1 MSNDDSLIE
10 RFYAQ
15 MQLIR
20 RTEQTFFDL
29 YGRGLMAGTVHTS
42 IGQEACAVGVVNA
55 LDRTRDVIFS
65 SHRAH
70 GHFLAYCDDVEG
82 LVAELLGRRSGVV
95 GGVGGTQHLHKH
107 NLYTNGVQGGIV
119 PNAVGAAF
127 AEKHKPSS
135 AIVTVFLGDGTMGQ
149 GVVYESM
156 NVASLWSLPLLFVLE
171 DNQYAQSTHRRD
183 EHAGSLAQRAQ
194 PFGIESAE
202 IEADDVFTV
211 YTAAQRAVE
220 YVRSQRRPFFLVLH
234 TYRLAPH
241 SKGDDTRSAEELQ
254 RYWARDPLARLAAAL
269 PDAQRAAIDAAIEQ
283 RIEKAVETASAD
295 EIEETKRLSD
305 WEIEDW
311 RLEIGAPQSPSLPI
325 SQSHNL
331 QSPVSYL
338 ESLRQSLHT
347 ILEEDSAALVLG
359 EDILDPYGGA
369 FKVTKGLS
377 TRFPDRVRTTPICEA
392 TIVGMSVGMAL
403 RGLHPIAEIM
413 FGDFVALA
421 ADQIVNHA
429 AKYPAMYN
437 GQVAAPLVIRTP
449 MGGGRGYGPTHS
461 QSLERLFFGVPH
473 LKIVAASHLH
483 DAGALLRQA
492 VADPEPVIFVEHK
505 LLYPLGLIRSEIERF
520 RDWEIGRLGTGDWG
534 GAAAGNGVLQ
544 AAEGVDRFGYPVALA
559 RNYGDREAPDVTVI
573 AYGGMSRLLVPLLAE
588 LAAEE
593 IRVLACLPACISPL
607 DAAPLV
613 WAATQSGRVL
623 VAEESPAAFGWG
635 AEVAAQVHALAGNRL
650 HAPVARIGAAPT
662 VIPAAKPLED
672 AVLPSQAMLAAAIF
686 KLIERDGFH
695 HDFFSAHP
703 STSIWA

>member
-1 MSNDDSLIE
+1 
-10 RFYAQ
+10 

-29 YGRGLMAGTVHTS
+29 YARGLMAGTVHTS

-82 LVAELLGRRSGVV
+82 LIAELLGKRSGVV
-95 GGVGGTQHLHKH
+95 GGVGGTQHLHTR

-127 AEKHKPSS
+127 AEQHKQSG

-183 EHAGSLAQRAQ
+183 EHAGSLEQRAH
-194 PFGIESAE
+194 PFGIECTE
-202 IEADDVFTV
+202 IEADDVFAV
-211 YTAAQRAVE
+211 YAAAQHAVA
-220 YVRSQRRPFFLVLH
+220 YVRSQQRPFFLTLH

-241 SKGDDTRSAEELQ
+241 SKGDDMRSAEELQ
-254 RYWARDPLARLAAAL
+254 RYWARDPLVNVAATL
-269 PDAQRAAIDAAIEQ
+269 PAPQRAAIDAAIEQ
-283 RIEKAVETASAD
+283 RLEKAVAGALAEEMRGSGD
-295 EIEETKRLSD
+295 REIGK
-305 WEIEDW
+305 
-311 RLEIGAPQSPSLPI
+311 LEIGVT
-325 SQSHNL
+325 QSHNL
-331 QSPVSYL
+331 TIPQSPTANRQSPISYL
-338 ESLRQSLHT
+338 ESLRQSLHAF
-347 ILEEDSAALVLG
+347 LEHDPAAVVLG

-437 GQVAAPLVIRTP
+437 GQVSVPLVIRTP

-461 QSLERLFFGVPH
+461 QSLERLFFGIPH

-483 DAGALLRQA
+483 DAGALLHHA
-492 VADPEPVIFVEHK
+492 VADPEPVMFVEHK
-505 LLYPLGLIRSEIERF
+505 LLYPLGLVRGESGRVGEWEIERL
-520 RDWEIGRLGTGDWG
+520 EIGDWG
-534 GAAAGNGVLQ
+534 RVASDGVLQ
-544 AAEGVDRFGYPVALA
+544 VAEGVDRFGYPVALA
-559 RNYGDREAPDVTVI
+559 RNYGDGATPDVTVI

-593 IRVLACLPACISPL
+593 MRVLACLPACISPL
-607 DAAPLV
+607 DAAPLA
-613 WAATQSGRVL
+613 WAAAQSGRVL

-635 AEVAAQVHALAGNRL
+635 AEVAAQVHARVGERLA
-650 HAPVARIGAAPT
+650 APVLRLGATPT
-662 VIPAAKPLED
+662 VIPAAKTLED
-672 AVLPSQAMLAAAIF
+672 AVLPSQGMLEAAIIRLL
-686 KLIERDGFH
+686 K
-695 HDFFSAHP
+695 S
-703 STSIWA
+703 

>member
-1 MSNDDSLIE
+1 MHSDSLIE
-10 RFYAQ
+10 HFYAQ

-29 YGRGLMAGTVHTS
+29 YSRGLMAGTVHTS

-127 AEKHKPSS
+127 AEQHKQSG
-135 AIVTVFLGDGTMGQ
+135 AIVVVFVGDGTLGQ

-156 NVASLWSLPLLFVLE
+156 NVAALWSLPLLFVLE

-194 PFGIESAE
+194 PFGIECCE
-202 IEADDVFTV
+202 IEADDVFIV
-211 YTAAQRAVE
+211 HEAAQRAVA
-220 YVRSQRRPFFLVLH
+220 YVRSQNRPYFLTLH

-254 RYWARDPLARLAAAL
+254 RYWARDPLAKLAVDL
-269 PDAQRAAIDAAIEQ
+269 PMARRTEIDALIEQ
-283 RIEKAVETASAD
+283 RIANAVETALAD
-295 EIEETKRLSD
+295 EVQESEHWGSGGLSD
-305 WEIEDW
+305 CEIE
-311 RLEIGAPQSPSLPI
+311 RLEISASQAPDPPITQSLHLQSP
-325 SQSHNL
+325 NL

-338 ESLRQSLHT
+338 ESLRQSLHA
-347 ILEEDSAALVLG
+347 ILEQEPTALVLG

-377 TRFPDRVRTTPICEA
+377 SRFPDRVRTTPICEA

-403 RGLHPIAEIM
+403 RGLRPIAEIM

-437 GQVAAPLVIRTP
+437 GQVRVPLVIRTP

-461 QSLERLFFGVPH
+461 QSLERLFFGIPH

-492 VADPEPVIFVEHK
+492 VADSEPVIFVEHK
-505 LLYPLGLIRSEIERF
+505 LLYPLGLLRSKGQGARDKMG
-520 RDWEIGRLGTGDWG
+520 RSSDWEMGRLEIGDWG
-534 GAAAGNGVLQ
+534 SVAGSGTLQ
-544 AAEGVDRFGYPVALA
+544 VAEGVDRFGYPVALA
-559 RNYGDREAPDVTVI
+559 RNYGDGATPDVTVI
-573 AYGGMSRLLVPLLAE
+573 AYGGMSRLLAPLLTK

-607 DAAPLV
+607 DAAPLL
-613 WAATQSGRVL
+613 WAAAQSGRVL
-623 VAEESPAAFGWG
+623 VAEESPTAFGWG
-635 AEVAAQVHALAGNRL
+635 AEVAAQIHALAGDRL

-662 VIPAAKPLED
+662 VIPAAKALED
-672 AVLPSQAMLAAAIF
+672 AVLPSQDALAAQIF
-686 KLIERDGFH
+686 ELLQM
-695 HDFFSAHP
+695 
-703 STSIWA
+703 

>member
-1 MSNDDSLIE
+1 MSHDFLTE

-42 IGQEACAVGVVNA
+42 IGQEACAVGVVDA

-70 GHFLAYCDDVEG
+70 GHFLAYCDDVDG

-95 GGVGGTQHLHKH
+95 GGVGGTQHLHAH

-127 AEKHKPSS
+127 AEKHKQRR
-135 AIVTVFLGDGTMGQ
+135 AIATVFLGDGTMGQ
-149 GVVYESM
+149 GAVYESM
-156 NVASLWSLPLLFVLE
+156 NVAALWSLPLLFVLE

-183 EHAGSLAQRAQ
+183 EHAGSLAQRAL

-211 YTAAQRAVE
+211 YETAQRAVA
-220 YVRSQRRPFFLVLH
+220 YVRSQSRPFFLTLH

-241 SKGDDTRSAEELQ
+241 SKGDDTRRAEELQ
-254 RYWARDPLARLAAAL
+254 RHWARDPLARLAATL
-269 PDAQRAAIDAAIEQ
+269 PDARRAVIDAAIEQ
-283 RIEKAVETASAD
+283 RIEDAVTKASA
-295 EIEETKRLSD
+295 EESSGLED
-305 WEIEDW
+305 WGIGNW
-311 RLEIGAPQSPSLPI
+311 RLEIGAPQPPTRTITPSLNRSIAQSPSSAI
-325 SQSHNL
+325 STL
-331 QSPVSYL
+331 QSPISYL
-338 ESLRQSLHT
+338 ENLRQSLHD
-347 ILEEDSAALVLG
+347 LFEQDPAVVVLG

-392 TIVGMSVGMAL
+392 TIAGMSVGMAL
-403 RGLHPIAEIM
+403 RGLRPIAEIM
-413 FGDFVALA
+413 FGDFVTLA

-437 GQVAAPLVIRTP
+437 GQVTVPLVIRMP

-461 QSLERLFFGVPH
+461 QSLERLFFGIPH

-483 DAGALLRQA
+483 HAGALLRQA
-492 VADPEPVIFVEHK
+492 VDDPEPVIFVEHK
-505 LLYPLGLIRSEIERF
+505 LLYPLALVRGEIERAK
-520 RDWEIGRLGTGDWG
+520 DWG
-534 GAAAGNGVLQ
+534 SGRVENGEWRNVAPEGSAAQV
-544 AAEGVDRFGYPVALA
+544 AEGVDRFGYPVALA
-559 RNYGDREAPDVTVI
+559 RNYGEGETPDVTII
-573 AYGGMSRLLVPLLAE
+573 AYGGMSRLLVPLLAAMAE
-588 LAAEE
+588 EE

-613 WAATQSGRVL
+613 WAASQSGRVL
-623 VAEESPAAFGWG
+623 VAEESPATFGWG
-635 AEVAAQVHALAGNRL
+635 AEVAAQLHAQPGAQL
-650 HAPVARIGAAPT
+650 HAPVARLGAAPT
-662 VIPAAKPLED
+662 VIPAAKALED
-672 AVLPSQAMLAAAIF
+672 AVLPSQAMLAAQIF
-686 KLIERDGFH
+686 KLLEM
-695 HDFFSAHP
+695 
-703 STSIWA
+703 

>member
-1 MSNDDSLIE
+1 MINNSLTE
-10 RFYAQ
+10 LFYAQ

-20 RTEQTFFDL
+20 RTEQTFFAL

-65 SHRAH
+65 NHRAH

-95 GGVGGTQHLHKH
+95 GGIGGTQHLHKD
-107 NLYTNGVQGGIV
+107 NFYTNGVQGGIV
-119 PNAVGAAF
+119 PNAVGAAL
-127 AEKHKPSS
+127 AEKHKQSG
-135 AIVTVFLGDGTMGQ
+135 AIVVVFLGDGTMGQ

-156 NVASLWSLPLLFVLE
+156 NVAALWSLPLLFVLE
-171 DNQYAQSTHRRD
+171 DNQYAQSTHRCD

-202 IEADDVFTV
+202 TEADDVFTV
-211 YTAAQRAVE
+211 YAAAQRAVA
-220 YVRSQRRPFFLVLH
+220 YVRRQNRPFFLVLH

-254 RYWARDPLARLAAAL
+254 RYWARDPLARLAAVL

-283 RIEKAVETASAD
+283 RIEKAVEKALTD
-295 EIEETKRLSD
+295 EVEE
-305 WEIEDW
+305 IGDW
-311 RLEIGAPQSPSLPI
+311 RLEIGAHQSLHPPIPQSPNLLI
-325 SQSHNL
+325 SNL
-331 QSPVSYL
+331 QSPISYL

-347 ILEEDSAALVLG
+347 ILEEDSTALVLG

-437 GQVAAPLVIRTP
+437 GQVAVPLVIRTP

-461 QSLERLFFGVPH
+461 QSLERLFLGIPH

-483 DAGALLRQA
+483 DAGALLRQV
-492 VADPEPVIFVEHK
+492 VADREPVIFVEHK
-505 LLYPLGLIRSEIERF
+505 LLYPLALVRGEGRRARRETERL
-520 RDWEIGRLGTGDWG
+520 RDWRLGVEDWAPVRGD
-534 GAAAGNGVLQ
+534 GVLQ
-544 AAEGVDRFGYPVALA
+544 MAEGVDRFGYPVALA
-559 RNYGDREAPDVTVI
+559 RNYGDDETPDVTVI
-573 AYGGMSRLLVPLLAE
+573 AYGGMSRLLAPLLIE
-588 LAAEE
+588 MAAEE
-593 IRVLACLPACISPL
+593 IRMLACLPTCISPL

-613 WAATQSGRVL
+613 WAAAQSGRVL

-635 AEVAAQVHALAGNRL
+635 AEVATQVHALAGDRL
-650 HAPVARIGAAPT
+650 YAPVARLGAAPT

-672 AVLPSQAMLAAAIF
+672 MVLPSQAMLAAQVV
-686 KLIERDGFH
+686 KLLEM
-695 HDFFSAHP
+695 
-703 STSIWA
+703 

>member
-1 MSNDDSLIE
+1 MSHDFLTE

-42 IGQEACAVGVVNA
+42 IGQEACAVGVVDA

-70 GHFLAYCDDVEG
+70 GHFLAYCDDVDG

-95 GGVGGTQHLHKH
+95 GGIGGTQHLHAR

-127 AEKHKPSS
+127 AEKHKQRR

-149 GVVYESM
+149 GAVYESM
-156 NVASLWSLPLLFVLE
+156 NVAALWSLPLLFVLE

-183 EHAGSLAQRAQ
+183 EHAGSLAQRAL

-211 YTAAQRAVE
+211 YETAQRAVA
-220 YVRSQRRPFFLVLH
+220 YVRSQNRPFFLTLH

-241 SKGDDTRSAEELQ
+241 SKGDDTRRAEELQ
-254 RYWARDPLARLAAAL
+254 RHWARDPLARLAAAL
-269 PDAQRAAIDAAIEQ
+269 PDARRAVIDAAIEQ
-283 RIEKAVETASAD
+283 RIEDAVTKALAENSWGL
-295 EIEETKRLSD
+295 ED
-305 WEIEDW
+305 WGVGDW
-311 RLEIGAPQSPSLPI
+311 RLEISAPQPPTRTITPSRNRPIAQSPSSALSTLHSPI
-325 SQSHNL
+325 
-331 QSPVSYL
+331 SYL
-338 ESLRQSLHT
+338 ESLRQSLHDLFEQDPD
-347 ILEEDSAALVLG
+347 IVVLG

-392 TIVGMSVGMAL
+392 TIAGMSVGMAL
-403 RGLHPIAEIM
+403 RGLRPIAEIM
-413 FGDFVALA
+413 FGDFVTLA

-437 GQVAAPLVIRTP
+437 GQVTVPLVIRMP

-461 QSLERLFFGVPH
+461 QSLERLFFGIPH

-492 VADPEPVIFVEHK
+492 VVDPEPVIFVEHK
-505 LLYPLGLIRSEIERF
+505 LLYPLGLVRG
-520 RDWEIGRLGTGDWG
+520 EIGRLAIGDWG
-534 GAAAGNGVLQ
+534 SVAGDGALQ
-544 AAEGVDRFGYPVALA
+544 MAEGVDRFGYPVALA
-559 RNYGDREAPDVTVI
+559 RNYGEGETPDVTVI
-573 AYGGMSRLLVPLLAE
+573 AYGGMSRLLVPLLAAM
-588 LAAEE
+588 AAEE

-607 DAAPLV
+607 DAASLV
-613 WAATQSGRVL
+613 WAASQSGRVL
-623 VAEESPAAFGWG
+623 VAEESPATFGWG
-635 AEVAAQVHALAGNRL
+635 AEVAAQVYALVGDQL
-650 HAPVARIGAAPT
+650 HAPVVRLGAAPT
-662 VIPAAKPLED
+662 VIPAAKALED
-672 AVLPSQAMLAAAIF
+672 AVLPSQTMLAAQIF
-686 KLIERDGFH
+686 RLLEM
-695 HDFFSAHP
+695 
-703 STSIWA
+703 

>member
-1 MSNDDSLIE
+1 MQNEPLE
-10 RFYAQ
+10 TFYTQ

-29 YGRGLMAGTVHTS
+29 YTRGLMAGTVHTS
-42 IGQEACAVGVVNA
+42 IGQEACAVGIVNA
-55 LDRTRDVIFS
+55 LEWERDVIFS

-82 LVAELLGRRSGVV
+82 LVAELLGKRSGVV
-95 GGVGGTQHLHKH
+95 GGVGGTQHLHTR

-127 AEKHKPSS
+127 AEQQKQSG
-135 AIVTVFLGDGTMGQ
+135 AIVTVFMGDGTMGQ

-194 PFGIESAE
+194 PFGIECAE
-202 IEADDVFTV
+202 VVADDVFAV
-211 YTAAQRAVE
+211 HAAAQRAVA
-220 YVRSQRRPFFLVLH
+220 YVRSQSRPFFLTLH

-241 SKGDDTRSAEELQ
+241 SKGDDTRTTDELQ
-254 RYWARDPLARLAAAL
+254 RYWARDPLAKLAADLSPA
-269 PDAQRAAIDAAIEQ
+269 RRTEIDAAIEQ
-283 RIEKAVETASAD
+283 RIANAVETALAD
-295 EIEETKRLSD
+295 EGQGLGD
-305 WEIEDW
+305 WEIGRLGDW
-311 RLEIGAPQSPSLPI
+311 RLEISAFQSPNRPI
-325 SQSHNL
+325 AQSPNPSISNL
-331 QSPVSYL
+331 QSPISYL
-338 ESLRQSLHT
+338 ESLRQSQHT
-347 ILEEDSAALVLG
+347 ILEADSAAVVLG

-377 TRFPDRVRTTPICEA
+377 TRFPGRVRTTPICEA
-392 TIVGMSVGMAL
+392 TIAGMSVGMAL

-437 GQVAAPLVIRTP
+437 GQVAVPLVIRTP

-461 QSLERLFFGVPH
+461 QSLERLFFGIPH

-483 DAGALLRQA
+483 DAGALLCQA

-505 LLYPLGLIRSEIERF
+505 LLYPLGLVRGGDRETGRLG
-520 RDWEIGRLGTGDWG
+520 DWEIGRLETGDWESVVV
-534 GAAAGNGVLQ
+534 AGDPVQ
-544 AAEGVDRFGYPVALA
+544 VAEGEDRFGYPVALA
-559 RNYGDREAPDVTVI
+559 RNYGDGETPDVTVI

-588 LAAEE
+588 LATEE

-607 DAAPLV
+607 DAAPLA
-613 WAATQSGRVL
+613 WAAVQSGRVL

-635 AEVAAQVHALAGNRL
+635 AEVAAQMHALAGDALR
-650 HAPVARIGAAPT
+650 APVARLGAMPT
-662 VIPAAKPLED
+662 VIPAVKALED
-672 AVLPSQAMLAAAIF
+672 LVLPSQDGLAAAIF
-686 KLIERDGFH
+686 RLLE
-695 HDFFSAHP
+695 S
-703 STSIWA
+703 

>member
-1 MSNDDSLIE
+1 
-10 RFYAQ
+10 

-55 LDRTRDVIFS
+55 LDRARDVIFS

-82 LVAELLGRRSGVV
+82 LVAELLGKRSGVV
-95 GGVGGTQHLHKH
+95 GGVGGTQHLHAR

-127 AEKHKPSS
+127 AEQHKQSG

-156 NVASLWSLPLLFVLE
+156 NVAALWSLPLLFVLE

-202 IEADDVFTV
+202 IEADDVFAV
-211 YTAAQRAVE
+211 HAAAQHAVA
-220 YVRSQRRPFFLVLH
+220 YIRSQRRPFFLTLH

-254 RYWARDPLARLAAAL
+254 RYWARDPLARLAATL

-283 RIEKAVETASAD
+283 RIEKAVAVALSD
-295 EIEETKRLSD
+295 EIGGLGDR
-305 WEIEDW
+305 
-311 RLEIGAPQSPSLPI
+311 EIGRLDI
-325 SQSHNL
+325 GVSQSHNRTISQPPISNL

-347 ILEEDSAALVLG
+347 LLEHDPAAVVLG

-429 AKYPAMYN
+429 AKYAAMYN
-437 GQVAAPLVIRTP
+437 GRVSVPLVIRTP

-461 QSLERLFFGVPH
+461 QSLERLFFGIPH

-505 LLYPLGLIRSEIERF
+505 LLYPLGLVRGKSGRVGEWESERL
-520 RDWEIGRLGTGDWG
+520 EIGDWG
-534 GAAAGNGVLQ
+534 RVASDGVLQ
-544 AAEGVDRFGYPVALA
+544 VTEGMDRFGYPVALV
-559 RNYGDREAPDVTVI
+559 RNYGDGATPDVTVI

-607 DAAPLV
+607 DATPLA
-613 WAATQSGRVL
+613 WAAAQSGRVL

-635 AEVAAQVHALAGNRL
+635 AEVAAQMHARVGNQL
-650 HAPVARIGAAPT
+650 LAPVTRLGAAPT
-662 VIPAAKPLED
+662 VIPAAKALED
-672 AVLPSQAMLAAAIF
+672 AVLPSQAMLARQIF
-686 KLIERDGFH
+686 ALLE
-695 HDFFSAHP
+695 
-703 STSIWA
+703 T

>member
-1 MSNDDSLIE
+1 LTE

-29 YGRGLMAGTVHTS
+29 YSRGLMAGTVHTS

-55 LDRTRDVIFS
+55 LDRAGDVIFS

-95 GGVGGTQHLHKH
+95 GGIGGTQHLHTR

-127 AEKHKPSS
+127 AEKHKQSG
-135 AIVTVFLGDGTMGQ
+135 AIVTVFLGDGTLGQ

-183 EHAGSLAQRAQ
+183 EHAGALAQRAQ
-194 PFGIESAE
+194 PFGIECAE
-202 IEADDVFTV
+202 IEADDVFAV
-211 YTAAQRAVE
+211 YAAAQHAVAH
-220 YVRSQRRPFFLVLH
+220 VRSQNRPFFLTLH

-269 PDAQRAAIDAAIEQ
+269 PDAQRNVIDAAIEA
-283 RIEKAVETASAD
+283 RLADGVTTALAD
-295 EIEETKRLSD
+295 EMAGSCDR
-305 WEIEDW
+305 EIRDS
-311 RLEIGAPQSPSLPI
+311 RLEISAHHSPTRPFAQSR
-325 SQSHNL
+325 NL
-331 QSPVSYL
+331 QSPVSNLQSPISYL
-338 ESLRQSLHT
+338 ESLRQSLHD
-347 ILEEDSAALVLG
+347 ILAQDATTVVLG

-403 RGLHPIAEIM
+403 RGLRPIAEIM

-437 GQVAAPLVIRTP
+437 GQVAVPLVIRTP

-461 QSLERLFFGVPH
+461 QSLERLFFGIPH

-505 LLYPLGLIRSEIERF
+505 LLYPMGLVRGESGKL
-520 RDWEIGRLGTGDWG
+520 RDWEAERLEIEDWWR
-534 GAAAGNGVLQ
+534 AADGVVQ
-544 AAEGVDRFGYPVALA
+544 VAEAVDRSGYPVALA
-559 RNYGDREAPDVTVI
+559 RNYGDGAAPDVTVI
-573 AYGGMSRLLVPLLAE
+573 AYGGMSRLLIPLLTE
-588 LAAEE
+588 MAAEE

-607 DAAPLV
+607 DAAPLA
-613 WAATQSGRVL
+613 WAAAQSGRVL
-623 VAEESPAAFGWG
+623 VAEESPVAFGWG
-635 AEVAAQVHALAGNRL
+635 AEVAAQLHAQVGDHL
-650 HAPVARIGAAPT
+650 HAPVVRIGAAPT
-662 VIPAAKPLED
+662 VIPAAKALED
-672 AVLPSQAMLAAAIF
+672 AVLPSQAMLTAALFDLLA
-686 KLIERDGFH
+686 
-695 HDFFSAHP
+695 
-703 STSIWA
+703 TT

>member
-1 MSNDDSLIE
+1 MGRKQDSEDVNHQQIE
-10 RFYAQ
+10 AFYTQ

-29 YGRGLMAGTVHTS
+29 YGRGLMTGTVHTS

-55 LDRTRDVIFS
+55 LDRERDVIFS

-70 GHFLAYCDDVEG
+70 GHFLAYCDNVEG

-95 GGVGGTQHLHKH
+95 GGIGGTQHLHTR

-127 AEKHKPSS
+127 AEQYKQSG

-156 NVASLWSLPLLFVLE
+156 NVAALWSLPLLFVLE

-194 PFGIESAE
+194 PFGIEGVE
-202 IEADDVFTV
+202 VEADDVFTV
-211 YTAAQRAVE
+211 YAATQHAVE
-220 YVRSQRRPFFLVLH
+220 YVRSQHRPFFLTLH

-254 RYWARDPLARLAAAL
+254 RYWAHDPLTRLAAAL
-269 PDAQRAAIDAAIEQ
+269 PDLQRVAIDAAIEQ
-283 RIEKAVETASAD
+283 QIEKAVAAALAE
-295 EIEETKRLSD
+295 EIRGLGD
-305 WEIEDW
+305 WEIG
-311 RLEIGAPQSPSLPI
+311 RLEIGAPQSPNHPI
-325 SQSHNL
+325 SQSPNP
-331 QSPVSYL
+331 QSLISYL
-338 ESLRQSLHT
+338 ESLRQSLHM
-347 ILEEDSAALVLG
+347 ILEEDSSTVVLG

-377 TRFPDRVRTTPICEA
+377 TRFPTRVRTTPICEA

-437 GQVAAPLVIRTP
+437 GQVAVPLVIRTP

-461 QSLERLFFGVPH
+461 QSLERLFFGIPH

-483 DAGALLRQA
+483 DVGVLLRQA
-492 VADPEPVIFVEHK
+492 AADPEPVIFVEHK
-505 LLYPLGLIRSEIERF
+505 LLYPMGLLRGKGQGARG
-520 RDWEIGRLGTGDWG
+520 EIGRLADWQIGRLAIGDWEVV
-534 GAAAGNGVLQ
+534 AAGGGLQ
-544 AAEGVDRFGYPVALA
+544 VAEGVDQFGYPVALA
-559 RNYGDREAPDVTVI
+559 RNYGDEETPDVTVI
-573 AYGGMSRLLVPLLAE
+573 TYGGMSRLLVPLLAE
-588 LAAEE
+588 LATEE

-613 WAATQSGRVL
+613 WAAAQSGRVL
-623 VAEESPAAFGWG
+623 VAEESSAAFGWG
-635 AEVAAQVHALAGNRL
+635 AEVAAQVHAQLGEHLA
-650 HAPVARIGAAPT
+650 APVARVGAAPT
-662 VIPAAKPLED
+662 VIPAAKALED
-672 AVLPSQAMLAAAIF
+672 AVLPSQAMLAQAIVD
-686 KLIERDGFH
+686 LL
-695 HDFFSAHP
+695 SAE
-703 STSIWA
+703 

>member
-1 MSNDDSLIE
+1 MSHDSLTE

-29 YGRGLMAGTVHTS
+29 YSRGLMAGTVHTS

-55 LDRTRDVIFS
+55 LDRARDVIFS

-95 GGVGGTQHLHKH
+95 GGIGGTQHLHKH

-127 AEKHKPSS
+127 AEKHKQRG
-135 AIVTVFLGDGTMGQ
+135 AIVAVFLGDGTLGQ

-156 NVASLWSLPLLFVLE
+156 NVAALWSLPLLFVLE

-183 EHAGSLAQRAQ
+183 EHAGALAQRAQ
-194 PFGIESAE
+194 PFGIECSE
-202 IEADDVFTV
+202 IEADDVFV
-211 YTAAQRAVE
+211 VHAAAQRAVA
-220 YVRSQRRPFFLVLH
+220 YVRSQHRPYFLTLH

-254 RYWARDPLARLAAAL
+254 RYWARDPLARLAASL
-269 PDAQRAAIDAAIEQ
+269 PEARRHTIDAAIEQ
-283 RIEKAVETASAD
+283 RIENAVGKALSETVEG
-295 EIEETKRLSD
+295 LGD
-305 WEIEDW
+305 WEIGRLEIGRLEIGRLEIG
-311 RLEIGAPQSPSLPI
+311 RLEIGARQSPNRPI
-325 SQSHNL
+325 SSL

-338 ESLRQSLHT
+338 ESLRNSLHD
-347 ILEEDSAALVLG
+347 ILEADSAAIVLG

-377 TRFPDRVRTTPICEA
+377 TRFPERVRTTPICEA
-392 TIVGMSVGMAL
+392 TIAGMSVGMAL

-437 GQVAAPLVIRTP
+437 GQVSVPLVIRTP

-461 QSLERLFFGVPH
+461 QSLERLFFGIPH
-473 LKIVAASHLH
+473 LKLVAASHLH

-505 LLYPLGLIRSEIERF
+505 LLYPLGLVRSEERGA
-520 RDWEIGRLGTGDWG
+520 RGEIGGLSDWEIGRLEIGDWESV
-534 GAAAGNGVLQ
+534 AGDGVLQ
-544 AAEGVDRFGYPVALA
+544 VAQGRDCFRYPVALA
-559 RNYGDREAPDVTVI
+559 RNYGDGETPDVTVI

-607 DAAPLV
+607 DAAPLL
-613 WAATQSGRVL
+613 WAAAQSGRVL
-623 VAEESPAAFGWG
+623 VAEESPTAFGWG
-635 AEVAAQVHALAGNRL
+635 AEVAAQVHALAGERL
-650 HAPVARIGAAPT
+650 HAPVVRVGAAPT
-662 VIPAAKPLED
+662 VIPAAKALED
-672 AVLPSQAMLAAAIF
+672 AVLPSPDALAAQIF
-686 KLIERDGFH
+686 KLLQM
-695 HDFFSAHP
+695 
-703 STSIWA
+703 

>member
-1 MSNDDSLIE
+1 
-10 RFYAQ
+10 

-29 YGRGLMAGTVHTS
+29 YARGLMAGTVHTS
-42 IGQEACAVGVVNA
+42 IGQEACAVGVINA
-55 LDRTRDVIFS
+55 LERERDVIFS

-70 GHFLAYCDDVEG
+70 GHFLAYCDNVEG
-82 LVAELLGRRSGVV
+82 LVAELLGKRSGVV
-95 GGVGGTQHLHKH
+95 GGVGGTQHLHTR

-127 AEKHKPSS
+127 AEKHKQHG

-171 DNQYAQSTHRRD
+171 DNQYAQSTHRSD

-194 PFGIESAE
+194 PFGIECAE
-202 IEADDVFTV
+202 VEADDVFAV
-211 YTAAQRAVE
+211 YVAAQRAAA
-220 YVRSQRRPFFLVLH
+220 YVRSQSRPFFLTLH

-241 SKGDDTRSAEELQ
+241 SKGDDTRATEELQ
-254 RYWARDPLARLAAAL
+254 RYWARDPLAKLAAAL
-269 PDAQRAAIDAAIEQ
+269 PDARRTAIDAAIEQ
-283 RIEKAVETASAD
+283 RIANAVETALAD
-295 EIEETKRLSD
+295 EVQGLSD
-305 WEIEDW
+305 WEIGDW
-311 RLEIGAPQSPSLPI
+311 RLEIDAHQSLNRSIAQSP
-325 SQSHNL
+325 NL
-331 QSPVSYL
+331 QSPISYL

-347 ILEEDSAALVLG
+347 ILETDSAAIVLG

-392 TIVGMSVGMAL
+392 TIAGMSVGMAL

-437 GQVAAPLVIRTP
+437 GQVSVPLVIRTP

-461 QSLERLFFGVPH
+461 QSLERLFFGIPH

-505 LLYPLGLIRSEIERF
+505 LLYPLGLVRGGEEEIGRLG
-520 RDWEIGRLGTGDWG
+520 DWEIGRLEIGGVWWG
-534 GAAAGNGVLQ
+534 GDALQ
-544 AAEGVDRFGYPVALA
+544 VAEGVDRFGYPVTLA
-559 RNYGDREAPDVTVI
+559 RNYGDRDTPDVTVI

-593 IRVLACLPACISPL
+593 IRVLACVPACISPL
-607 DAAPLV
+607 DAAPLA
-613 WAATQSGRVL
+613 WAAAQSGRVL

-635 AEVAAQVHALAGNRL
+635 AEVAARL
-650 HAPVARIGAAPT
+650 HAQAGAHLLAPVARLGAAPT
-662 VIPAAKPLED
+662 VIPAAKALED
-672 AVLPSQAMLAAAIF
+672 AVLPSQDRLAAAIF
-686 KLIERDGFH
+686 RLLEN
-695 HDFFSAHP
+695 
-703 STSIWA
+703 

>member
-1 MSNDDSLIE
+1 MHNDSLTE

-42 IGQEACAVGVVNA
+42 IGQEACAVGVINA

-119 PNAVGAAF
+119 PNAVGAAL
-127 AEKHKPSS
+127 AEKHKQSG
-135 AIVTVFLGDGTMGQ
+135 AIVIVFLGDGTMGQ

-156 NVASLWSLPLLFVLE
+156 NVAALWSLPLLFVLE

-211 YTAAQRAVE
+211 YAAAQRAAE
-220 YVRSQRRPFFLVLH
+220 YVRRQNHPFFLILH

-269 PDAQRAAIDAAIEQ
+269 PDVQRAAIDAAIEQ
-283 RIEKAVETASAD
+283 RIEKAVEKALTD
-295 EIEETKRLSD
+295 EVEE
-305 WEIEDW
+305 IGDW
-311 RLEIGAPQSPSLPI
+311 RLEIGAHQSLNPLISQSPNLPI
-325 SQSHNL
+325 SNL
-331 QSPVSYL
+331 QSPISYL

-347 ILEEDSAALVLG
+347 ILAEDSTALVLG

-403 RGLHPIAEIM
+403 RGLRPIAEIM

-437 GQVAAPLVIRTP
+437 GQVGAPLVIRTP

-461 QSLERLFFGVPH
+461 QSLERLFFGIPH

-483 DAGALLRQA
+483 NAGALLRQA

-505 LLYPLGLIRSEIERF
+505 LLYPLALVRG
-520 RDWEIGRLGTGDWG
+520 EIGRLRDWRVE
-534 GAAAGNGVLQ
+534 NGEWAPVTDDDVLQ
-544 AAEGVDRFGYPVALA
+544 MAEGVDRFGYPVAMT
-559 RNYGDREAPDVTVI
+559 RNYGDGETPDVTVI
-573 AYGGMSRLLVPLLAE
+573 AYGGMSRLLAPLLAE
-588 LAAEE
+588 MAAEE

-613 WAATQSGRVL
+613 WAAAQSGRVL
-623 VAEESPAAFGWG
+623 VAEESPVAFGWG
-635 AEVAAQVHALAGNRL
+635 AEVATQVHALAGDRL
-650 HAPVARIGAAPT
+650 HAPVARLGAAPT

-672 AVLPSQAMLAAAIF
+672 AVLPSQAMLAAQIF
-686 KLIERDGFH
+686 KLLEM
-695 HDFFSAHP
+695 
-703 STSIWA
+703 